1 MESGL
6 VQCNRICEPPPCR
19 CTGFSSD
26 NMASVRAASRLLSKR
41 ILSKTKAV
49 SSNRGILNMF
59 DADMCSVYELLFA
72 YCLPIAE
79 RKNVAAVS
87 AFVTSGL

>member
-1 MESGL
+1 MENGL
-6 VQCNRICEPPPCR
+6 VQCNRICEPPPRR
-19 CTGFSSD
+19 CVGFSSD

-49 SSNRGILNMF
+49 SSNSGILNMF
-59 DADMCSVYELLFA
+59 DADMCSVYEHLFVH
-72 YCLPIAE
+72 CLPSAE
-79 RKNVAAVS
+79 RKNVAPVS